1 MSFVNEIPINQ
12 VIEAE
17 PEELAP
23 SLLRY
28 LKKQDNISRYTIISY
43 TDTQGLPANH
53 RGKYLQVLSEAWT
66 WLEREG
72 FIAPRLDDNQGSF
85 VTRKGMRVVD
95 DQDFKAYRIMSLF
108 SSHIDPVLTQH
119 VKPLFIRGDYDTAVF
134 RAFKEV

>member
-43 TDTQGLPANH
+43 TDAQGLPANH

-85 VTRKGMRVVD
+85 VTPRACGSSMI
-95 DQDFKAYRIMSLF
+95 RISKHTGSCPCF
-108 SSHIDPVLTQH
+108 HRTSTQ
-119 VKPLFIRGDYDTAVF
+119 F
-134 RAFKEV
+134 

>member
-43 TDTQGLPANH
+43 TDARASLRTIASNICKCSRRHGPGSNGKGSSRLGLTTI
-53 RGKYLQVLSEAWT
+53 RV
-66 WLEREG
+66 
-72 FIAPRLDDNQGSF
+72 RL
-85 VTRKGMRVVD
+85 
-95 DQDFKAYRIMSLF
+95 
-108 SSHIDPVLTQH
+108 
-119 VKPLFIRGDYDTAVF
+119 
-134 RAFKEV
+134 